1 MVANVFRLFGFWQI
15 GKRAGGSAVR
25 PGPASPAAYAEALL
39 AGWVP
44 PLSEIPVHT
53 DPAGP
58 ATEEQSD
65 NADFLARVY
74 LHQQC

>member
-25 PGPASPAAYAEALL
+25 SSPGSPAAYAEALL

-44 PLSEIPVHT
+44 PLSEILVHT
-53 DPAGP
+53 DAAEA

>member
-15 GKRAGGSAVR
+15 GKRAGGLAVR
-25 PGPASPAAYAEALL
+25 PGRASPAAYAEALL

-44 PLSEIPVHT
+44 PPSEIPVHT
-53 DPAGP
+53 EPVGS